1 MSHSNSY
8 DFESIQKR
16 PLKFKGDSGKVHKK
30 KKKKHKKDKKKLE
43 DVSLEPVQDETAV
56 TQKSAPKYDELTPAQ
71 RKFKETQEKRQVDR
85 IIKRASTTHRDR
97 VEEFNRNLDAL
108 SEHYDIPKVSWT
120 K

>member
-1 MSHSNSY
+1 MSCNNDY
-8 DFESIQKR
+8 DLNSIQKR

-43 DVSLEPVQDETAV
+43 QVRLEPIAEESSEKKVA
-56 TQKSAPKYDELTPAQ
+56 KYDKLTPAE

>member
-1 MSHSNSY
+1 MSSSKEY
-8 DFESIQKR
+8 DFDSIQKR
-16 PLKFKGDSGKVHKK
+16 PLKFKGDTGKVQKK

-43 DVSLEPVQDETAV
+43 QVRLEPIENEPE
-56 TQKSAPKYDELTPAQ
+56 KSKDVKKYNKLTPAE

>member
-1 MSHSNSY
+1 MSSNRDY
-8 DFESIQKR
+8 DLDSIQKK

-30 KKKKHKKDKKKLE
+30 KKKKDKKDKKKLE
-43 DVSLEPVQDETAV
+43 QVRLEPVQDQANTA
-56 TQKSAPKYDELTPAQ
+56 KAMKKYDKLTPAE

>member
-1 MSHSNSY
+1 MSSNTEY
-8 DFESIQKR
+8 DLSSVQKR
-16 PLKFKGDSGKVHKK
+16 PLKFKGDNGKVNKK

-43 DVSLEPVQDETAV
+43 QVRLEPIEDQSTSNEHKKIKFD
-56 TQKSAPKYDELTPAQ
+56 KLTPAE

>member
-1 MSHSNSY
+1 MSCKNEY
-8 DFESIQKR
+8 DFDSIQKR
-16 PLKFKGDSGKVHKK
+16 PLKFKGGSGKVEKK
-30 KKKKHKKDKKKLE
+30 KKKKKKKDKKKME
-43 DVSLEPVQDETAV
+43 QVRIDAV
-56 TQKSAPKYDELTPAQ
+56 EKKTESEKTKVKYDKLTPAE
-71 RKFKETQEKRQVDR
+71 RRFKEKQDKRQTDR